1 MDDETK
7 DSAHTHTDEN
17 GQSYPVIKMFFGF
30 LGDGETSG
38 CPNEG
43 GKSGPTPHKEK
54 QNHARSFIQLDR
66 VQKYLFFFLNT
77 QYTHTVQWW
86 PWESHTHTTKKTTH
100 KRCERANLFKVNCY
114 TPFSTVLPFTR
125 LKNPQKLHSFFFDG
139 NPGWLTTKL
148 STCCVCS
155 VLCFLALLSLITGGW
170 TVVRSV
176 HTHTH
181 TEKEEQA
188 ARRNQ
193 LCMTIL
199 VTSHTAWSATST
211 GTVSCAAV
219 AAASFF
225 ISHAAS
231 HKEKKRSPNS
241 HY

>member
-1 MDDETK
+1 
-7 DSAHTHTDEN
+7 
-17 GQSYPVIKMFFGF
+17 MFFGF

-66 VQKYLFFFLNT
+66 VQKYLFFSSTHNT
-77 QYTHTVQWW
+77 HTHTVQW

-100 KRCERANLFKVNCY
+100 TRDAREQICLRSIVTLHFQ
-114 TPFSTVLPFTR
+114 PVLPFYSIEKPKTI
-125 LKNPQKLHSFFFDG
+125 HSFFFLAG

-176 HTHTH
+176 HTHTE
-181 TEKEEQA
+181 TERRTGSQA
-188 ARRNQ
+188 KP
-193 LCMTIL
+193 
-199 VTSHTAWSATST
+199 
-211 GTVSCAAV
+211 AV
-219 AAASFF
+219 YDHFSYIA
-225 ISHAAS
+225 HRLER
-231 HKEKKRSPNS
+231 H
-241 HY
+241 